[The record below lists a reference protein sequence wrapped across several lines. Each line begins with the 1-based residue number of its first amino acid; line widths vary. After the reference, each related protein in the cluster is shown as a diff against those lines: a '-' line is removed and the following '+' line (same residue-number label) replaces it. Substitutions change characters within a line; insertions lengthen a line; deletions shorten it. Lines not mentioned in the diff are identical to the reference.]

1 MTSVP
6 TAPHHGRWNLDPI
19 AEAAFYKPRRGHWR
33 PPSAK
38 DCGLGNRGRPD
49 ARPGTLFWTRLP
61 RVRMVIMA

>member
-33 PPSAK
+33 PPSA
-38 DCGLGNRGRPD
+38 
-49 ARPGTLFWTRLP
+49 
-61 RVRMVIMA
+61 